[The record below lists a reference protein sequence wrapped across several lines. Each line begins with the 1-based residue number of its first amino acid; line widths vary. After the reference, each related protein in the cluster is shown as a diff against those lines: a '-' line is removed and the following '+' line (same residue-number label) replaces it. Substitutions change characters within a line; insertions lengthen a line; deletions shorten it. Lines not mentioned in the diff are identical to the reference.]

1 MPSKGPYGL
10 RTNWRDRATA
20 TLAHIHSL
28 SIRCGIAVAIDAK
41 WRMTD
46 TATSSEGPRAKR
58 GNGRKRDKALG
69 PVLVSGSAGCDRAQ
83 RAGSFRSGPIAVA
96 LSDAFASEHRRSP
109 RTAAD
114 AEHTRDKTEML
125 QLKLAKKRR
134 DLVRQ
139 TDVDEWLI
147 ALLASCSLRSAAGL
161 RALRAPTLWCGGGA
175 EAILFELRTEI
186 ANACQA
192 MAYKNGEPPLSEQG

>member
-1 MPSKGPYGL
+1 
-10 RTNWRDRATA
+10 
-20 TLAHIHSL
+20 
-28 SIRCGIAVAIDAK
+28 
-41 WRMTD
+41 MTD
-46 TATSSEGPRAKR
+46 TATSSERPRAKR

-69 PVLVSGSAGCDRAQ
+69 PVLVSGNRLAVHFGCVRQHIDQLAAQGVIERSAQGLFDQDQSRL
-83 RAGSFRSGPIAVA
+83 RYLTHLR
-96 LSDAFASEHRRSP
+96 SEHRRSP

-125 QLKLAKKRR
+125 QLKLAEKRR

-139 TDVDEWLI
+139 TDVDEMVDSFAGIVLT
-147 ALLASCSLRSAAGL
+147 ALGGWPARVAGTDL
-161 RALRAPTLWCGGGA
+161 VVRRRA

-192 MAYKNGEPPLSEQG
+192 MADKNGEPPLSEQG